1 MLVNG
6 SRFCSVKNRVSPKD
20 FRQGGDVVSLAAM
33 QKVDLGE
40 RGKTRSCGCS
50 PYSQHIYFLKNFFIL
65 S

>member
-6 SRFCSVKNRVSPKD
+6 SRFCSVKNGESPKD

-50 PYSQHIYFLKNFFIL
+50 PYSQHIYFFFNFFIL

>member
-1 MLVNG
+1 MKKG
-6 SRFCSVKNRVSPKD
+6 ETPKD

-50 PYSQHIYFLKNFFIL
+50 PYSQTLLKKFFKFCL
-65 S
+65 RV